1 MVVLGGELRI
11 ERKVVERHFQAELR
25 GGLLRRIVLE
35 QFTHAFAAGQLVLV
49 ERLEVF
55 IMRGL
60 GNRALHCLGIINAK
74 DRLQAGRRGVEA
86 GQRGVLVGLEVLPA
100 VLAEVL
106 QASGL
111 GTVLGVATF
120 GEAVDAAIVYIVA
133 GQARAG
139 FVEALDMLQHLF
151 GAIGRVSIMFKIAYT
166 FA

>member
-1 MVVLGGELRI
+1 MPWRLTAFGETVDAAVDDVLRRTLVARRQLPDNTRLVRRRATLVVLANTVR
-11 ERKVVERHFQAELR
+11 
-25 GGLLRRIVLE
+25 VL
-35 QFTHAFAAGQLVLV
+35 QL
-49 ERLEVF
+49 
-55 IMRGL
+55 
-60 GNRALHCLGIINAK
+60 A
-74 DRLQAGRRGVEA
+74 
-86 GQRGVLVGLEVLPA
+86 LEVLPA

-151 GAIGRVSIMFKIAYT
+151 SAIGRVSIMFKIAYT

>member
-1 MVVLGGELRI
+1 MPWRLTAFGETVDAAVDDVLRRTLVARRQLPDNTRLVRRRATLVVLANTVR
-11 ERKVVERHFQAELR
+11 
-25 GGLLRRIVLE
+25 VL
-35 QFTHAFAAGQLVLV
+35 QL
-49 ERLEVF
+49 
-55 IMRGL
+55 
-60 GNRALHCLGIINAK
+60 A
-74 DRLQAGRRGVEA
+74 
-86 GQRGVLVGLEVLPA
+86 LEVLPA